1 MRHTCLIVHNQKGT
15 SIIEVMIAVTVFIII
30 MIGGLNYFTLPQST
44 VAREKIK
51 RLAFAAAHQRMETLL
66 ALDYT
71 AITADSNEASTPLTL
86 ATKAASR
93 NTTVTEVDDAAD
105 GLGGSDADSETVDY
119 KSITIEITW
128 NDGNNKSASIT
139 TNVSEF

>member
-1 MRHTCLIVHNQKGT
+1 VLFKDETGT
-15 SIIEVMIAVTVFIII
+15 SLVEVMVAIVVFMII
-30 MIGGLNYFTLPQST
+30 MVGGLTYFTLPQST
-44 VAREKIK
+44 VVRDKIK

-71 AITADSNEASTPLTL
+71 AITADSNEASIPVTL

>member
-1 MRHTCLIVHNQKGT
+1 MVHNQKGT
-15 SIIEVMIAVTVFIII
+15 SIVEVMIAVFVFMII
-30 MIGGLNYFTLPQST
+30 MVGGLNYFTLPQAT

-66 ALDYT
+66 ELDYI
-71 AITADSNEASTPLTL
+71 AITADSNETATPVTL
-86 ATKAASR
+86 ATRTASR

-139 TNVSEF
+139 TKVSEFGN

>member
-1 MRHTCLIVHNQKGT
+1 MLFKDETGT
-15 SIIEVMIAVTVFIII
+15 SLVEVMVAIVVFMII
-30 MIGGLNYFTLPQST
+30 MVGGLTYFTLPQST
-44 VAREKIK
+44 VVRDKIK

-71 AITADSNEASTPLTL
+71 AITADSNEASIPVTL

>member
-1 MRHTCLIVHNQKGT
+1 MLFKDETGT
-15 SIIEVMIAVTVFIII
+15 SLVEVMVATVVFMII
-30 MIGGLNYFTLPQST
+30 MVGGLTYFTLPQST
-44 VAREKIK
+44 AVREKIK
-51 RLAFAAAHQRMETLL
+51 RLAFAAAHQRMEALL
-66 ALDYT
+66 ALDYI
-71 AITADSNEASTPLTL
+71 AITADSNEVAIPVTL

-93 NTTVTEVDDAAD
+93 NTTVTVVDDATD

>member
-1 MRHTCLIVHNQKGT
+1 MLFKDETGT
-15 SIIEVMIAVTVFIII
+15 SLVEVMVAIVVFMII
-30 MIGGLNYFTLPQST
+30 MVGGLTYFTLPQST
-44 VAREKIK
+44 AVREKIK

-71 AITADSNEASTPLTL
+71 AITADSNEASIPVTL